1 MRASVLRDGA
11 MVYRDDVPDPV
22 PGEGQVLVKVSACGI
37 CGSDLHF
44 AKHGAQA
51 IELSKQMAGMPS
63 LTDGVDLGA
72 DVFMGHEFAAEV
84 LEAGPGTQAPA
95 PGTLVTSIPILLSAN
110 GIEPIVYSNSTLGGY
125 AEHMLLSAPLLLPIP
140 NGLDPR
146 HAALTEP
153 MAVGLHAVNKS
164 GIQPGTGAIVI
175 GCGPVGIAVVAALA
189 AQGIEPIV
197 AADFSPAR
205 RDLARLMGAHEVVD
219 PAAEPTFEAWS
230 RVGRGGMSPTSRLQG
245 APVIFEAVGVPGIL
259 NDVLR
264 DAPHS
269 SRVVVVGVCMEPDA
283 ITPYFGIAKEVAIQF
298 VLAYDPAEFSET
310 LRRIAHGEINVA
322 PLVTGEVGL
331 EDVGSAFA
339 DLGDPER
346 HCKILVVP

>member
-11 MVYRDDVPDPV
+11 MIYRDDVPDPV
-22 PGEGQVLVKVSACGI
+22 PGEGQVLVRVSACGI

-84 LEAGPGTQAPA
+84 IEAGPGTQAPA
-95 PGTLVTSIPILLSAN
+95 SGTAVTSIPILLSAK
-110 GIEPIVYSNSTLGGY
+110 GLEPIVYSNSTLGAY
-125 AEHMLLSAPLLLPIP
+125 AERMLLSAPLLLPIP

-175 GCGPVGIAVVAALA
+175 GCGPVGMAVIAALHHL
-189 AQGIEPIV
+189 GIEPIV

-205 RDLARLMGAHEVVD
+205 RELARRMGAHEVVD
-219 PAAEPTFEAWS
+219 PTIEATFEAWS
-230 RVGRGGMSPTSRLQG
+230 RIGTS

-259 NDVLR
+259 NEVLR

-283 ITPYFGIAKEVAIQF
+283 ITPYFGIAKEVALQF
-298 VLAYDPAEFSET
+298 VLAYDPTEFSET
-310 LRRIAHGEINVA
+310 LRRITDGEIDVA

>member
-1 MRASVLRDGA
+1 MRASVLRNGA
-11 MVYRDDVPDPV
+11 MVFRDDVPDPV

-44 AKHGAQA
+44 AKHGAKA
-51 IELSKQMAGMPS
+51 LALSRQMAGVPG

-84 LEAGPGTQAPA
+84 IEAGPGTQAPA
-95 PGTLVTSIPILLSAN
+95 PGTAVTSIPILLSTK

-125 AEHMLLSAPLLLPIP
+125 AERMLLSAPLLLPIP

-164 GIQPGTGAIVI
+164 NIRLGTGAIVI
-175 GCGPVGIAVVAALA
+175 GCGPVGVAVIAALHSL
-189 AQGIEPIV
+189 GIAPIV

-205 RDLARLMGAHEVVD
+205 RDLARLVGAHETVD
-219 PAAEPTFEAWS
+219 PADESTFDAWA
-230 RVGRGGMSPTSRLQG
+230 RVGKG

-283 ITPYFGIAKEVAIQF
+283 ITPYFGIAKEVAVQF

-310 LRRIAHGEINVA
+310 LRRIARGEIDVA